1 MGLSVASCTLE
12 RPMSDAPSSVGGEA
26 RLRAAFEREFAF
38 VWRSL
43 RRLGVAEAQLR
54 DASQQVWIVVARRL
68 EEIEPEAERSFLFG
82 TALRVAAEVRRSAAR
97 RREAVAAESTD
108 LGALEPATDS
118 QRPDVLLDR
127 KRARASLDR
136 VLDAMTEELR
146 VVFVL
151 FELEELK
158 TSDIAAMLGIP
169 LGTVASRLR
178 RAREEFEAIV
188 VRERARGHLEG
199 ARP

>member
-1 MGLSVASCTLE
+1 
-12 RPMSDAPSSVGGEA
+12 MSDAPSSVGGDA
-26 RLRAAFEREFAF
+26 RLRASFEREFAF

-43 RRLGVAEAQLR
+43 RRLGVPEAQLR

-97 RREAVAAESTD
+97 RREALAAESGD
-108 LGALEPATDS
+108 LGDLEPATES

-136 VLDAMTEELR
+136 VLDAMTDELR

-158 TSDIAAMLGIP
+158 TSDIASMLGIP
-169 LGTVASRLR
+169 IGTVASRLR

-188 VRERARGHLEG
+188 VRERARGHIEG
-199 ARP
+199 VRP